1 MLTLLLPLFSSPAHA
16 CPTIATG
23 TPSGL
28 LFDVAQVAIV
38 RQDGRTTFSVSI
50 NPVGDTQE
58 FALVMPVP
66 TVLAENEVKTL
77 DGAIFGRL
85 DGYSA
90 PRHVADAGC
99 GRLQSGGSNDT
110 GAAAD
115 GDGGIDGG
123 DGTVDVEATYLVGD
137 YEVVILS
144 AEESM
149 GLETWLTTHGY
160 HLPDGADARLAEY
173 IESGSFFL
181 AAKVAPGADLADGS
195 ALAPLQISYLSDGF
209 TIPLRLATLN
219 SPGEQDM
226 VIYAITE
233 SQAPDGGRVGI
244 ANYPEFT
251 IPDKCMWDD
260 PSGNN
265 DFTSFYEDAFDQG
278 WLAMSDAAWTV
289 EFAGEWGSC
298 NPCSGVNVDEADLAA
313 LGFTGDA
320 WDHHLTRIRARY
332 TPEQAT
338 QDLVLYGSGL
348 NEAKVTSFADLSQ
361 QNAQCIDSV
370 CFAEDEEEDRASN
383 PPLAEHGCG
392 CETTPASGAAFA
404 GGLAA
409 AALVRRKRWAMSK
422 SR

>member
-1 MLTLLLPLFSSPAHA
+1 MLTLLFPLLTSAAHA

-28 LFDVAQVAIV
+28 FFDVAQVAIV

-99 GRLQSGGSNDT
+99 GSLQSGGSSDT
-110 GAAAD
+110 SDSAGE
-115 GDGGIDGG
+115 DGGIDGDG

-149 GLETWLTTHGY
+149 GLETWLTTNGY

-226 VIYAITE
+226 VIYAI
-233 SQAPDGGRVGI
+233 SDADAPDGGRVGI
-244 ANYPEFT
+244 ANYPEFAV
-251 IPDKCMWDD
+251 PDKCMWED

-265 DFTSFYEDAFDQG
+265 DFTSFYEDAFDQE
-278 WLAMSDAAWTV
+278 WLAMNDAAWTV
-289 EFAGEWGSC
+289 EFAGEWYSC
-298 NPCSGVNVDEADLAA
+298 NPCSGINVSEEDLTA
-313 LGFTGDA
+313 LGFTGDP
-320 WDHHLTRIRARY
+320 WNHHLTRIRARY

-348 NEAKVTSFADLSQ
+348 NEAKVTSFADLSR

-370 CFAEDEEEDRASN
+370 CFAEEVEEKESN
-383 PPLAEHGCG
+383 PPPTTEGCG
-392 CETTPASGAAFA
+392 CETTPASGAALA
-404 GGLAA
+404 GGIAT
-409 AALVRRKRWAMSK
+409 AALLRRKR
-422 SR
+422 